1 MSGSHSIKE
10 RNYYPINLDMK
21 ERRVLFLG
29 GGKETLKEA
38 HKLLEFGARVDIISQ
53 RPTREV
59 EELATTH
66 SHRVRLIKKS
76 VDFLESVDLEE
87 YCLAFAYSKF
97 EESNEKLI
105 RSCASKHGRPL
116 VSASTLSSFFR
127 AADFLPPLTLRR
139 GHLKVSVSTDRVS
152 PALEQ
157 VLINRIEAEIQSEL
171 DNYSL
176 FLESAAEMLDG
187 LPTPIKES
195 KRLHLLNSLA
205 RYCAGDDIRSA
216 LRRNSFSEANQ
227 LLNAHI
233 KQILEAEDAEAAS
246 L

>member
-1 MSGSHSIKE
+1 
-10 RNYYPINLDMK
+10 MK

-29 GGKETLKEA
+29 GGKETMKEA
-38 HKLLEFGARVDIISQ
+38 HRLLEFGARVDILSQ

-76 VDFLESVDLEE
+76 VDCLDSLNLEE
-87 YCLAFAYSKF
+87 YCLAFAFSKF
-97 EESNEKLI
+97 EEANAKLI
-105 RSCASKHGRPL
+105 RSCVSKPGRPL

-127 AADFLPPLTLRR
+127 AADFLPPATLRR
-139 GHLKVSVSTDRVS
+139 GHLKISVSTDRVS

-187 LPTPIKES
+187 LPSPIKES

-216 LRRNSFSEANQ
+216 LRRNNFSEANQ
-227 LLNAHI
+227 LLNSHI